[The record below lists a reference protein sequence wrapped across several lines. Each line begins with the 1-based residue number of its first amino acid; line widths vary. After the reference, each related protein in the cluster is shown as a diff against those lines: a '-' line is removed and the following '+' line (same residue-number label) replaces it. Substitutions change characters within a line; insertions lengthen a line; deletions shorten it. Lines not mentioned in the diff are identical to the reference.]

1 MTKPTSFRLSRETLD
16 MLDKLVER
24 ENEFLRDVGAYGL
37 SYSRA
42 DIVQLLIRLAYQA
55 SERGYSFQDLLTLP
69 DREGGVKGIVE

>member
-1 MTKPTSFRLSRETLD
+1 MTRPTSFRLSRETLD

-24 ENEFLRDVGAYGL
+24 ENDFLRSVGAYGL

-42 DIVQLLIRLAYQA
+42 DIVGLLIRLAYHA

-69 DREGGVKGIVE
+69 DRDDR